1 MKFLSKFLAAVSI
14 ALLSSTASAN
24 LVTNGSFENPQ
35 IGAGSWTVLNGGALS
50 GWQAGAGGVEVRN
63 NNAGTAYD
71 GNQFIELDTYGNS
84 SISQTIATTAG
95 AQYLFSF
102 AYSPRAGVAAN
113 SNGIN
118 AFWNGVLVGTFTA
131 SGIGLNGNFWFFFDT
146 PVTATG
152 NLSTIS
158 FAATGI
164 SDSVGGSLDAVSV
177 TAVPEPATLAM
188 LGLGLLGLGAVRR
201 RKS

>member
-1 MKFLSKFLAAVSI
+1 MTGARSRG
-14 ALLSSTASAN
+14 
-24 LVTNGSFENPQ
+24 NGSFEDPQ
-35 IGAGSWTVLNGGALS
+35 IGAGSWTTLSGGALN
-50 GWQAGAGGVEVRN
+50 GWQTAAHGAEVRN

-71 GNQFIELDTYGNS
+71 GNQFVELDAYANS
-84 SISQTIATTAG
+84 SISQTFATTAG

-102 AYSPRAGVAAN
+102 AYSPRAGIAAD
-113 SNGIN
+113 SNGID
-118 AFWNGVLVGTFTA
+118 AFWNGVLVGSFTA
-131 SGIGLNGNFWFFFDT
+131 SGIGLNDHFWLVFES

-164 SDSVGGSLDAVSV
+164 SDSYGGSLDAVSV